1 MLPRYLPLIQMRSM
15 PIHGGNGGYVRRFAL
30 QKCVSLVLVVLAPLA
45 FAQDTGVAV
54 LSSTGPVFL
63 NGGQLSNSNA
73 VVAGDVIQTK
83 ESGTATINGPGG
95 SIAIEPNSIVR
106 FQGQSVALDRGQIS
120 VGTGKVLSVNTRD
133 LRITPVSSDWTQ
145 YSVTRNSGI
154 ITIAARKNDVTISC
168 GAGDDRDDNKDR
180 PSRAGKKNGPERV
193 QEGHQTTREDA
204 DNCGLIAKKSVAPT
218 AAKGPIL
225 ASPPAKWIALGVGG
239 ALAGWSLGHGDDPVS
254 PSGP

>member
-1 MLPRYLPLIQMRSM
+1 MRK
-15 PIHGGNGGYVRRFAL
+15 FA
-30 QKCVSLVLVVLAPLA
+30 SLVLLVLTPFA
-45 FAQDTGVAV
+45 FAQDVGVAV
-54 LSSTGPVFL
+54 LSGTGPIFL

-120 VGTGKVLSVNTRD
+120 VGTGKGLSVNTRD
-133 LRITPVSSDWTQ
+133 LHIVPVSNEWTQ
-145 YSVTRNSGI
+145 YYVTRSSGT
-154 ITIAARKNDVTISC
+154 ITIVARKNDVTVSC
-168 GAGDDRDDNKDR
+168 GAGEDRDESMDKT
-180 PSRAGKKNGPERV
+180 SRSGKGNGPERV
-193 QEGHQTTREDA
+193 KEGQQTTREDA
-204 DNCGLIAKKSVAPT
+204 DNCGLIAKKAGAPT
-218 AAKGPIL
+218 AMKGPIL
-225 ASPPAKWIALGVGG
+225 TSNTAKWTALGVGG